1 MFSNQ
6 KNNFFKSKWFYGIIA
21 LALLAFGIWVNYD
34 GKSQK
39 TNTPAK
45 VEQESQAQTQA
56 SKQGMVDSL
65 RQETPEKI
73 NEKPTDE
80 SGQPLQPS
88 EEKQQSYYLVREVE
102 GVVKVFYCDEN
113 GQESLHQITSIPFSL
128 LSGEDQKM
136 LTEGVHIDTESELA
150 SFLENFDS

>member
-34 GKSQK
+34 GKSEK
-39 TNTPAK
+39 ANTPAK
-45 VEQESQAQTQA
+45 VEQDSQAQTQA
-56 SKQGMVDSL
+56 SESGVVDSL
-65 RQETPEKI
+65 GQETPEKI

-80 SGQPLQPS
+80 SGQSLDPS

-113 GQESLHQITSIPFSL
+113 GQESLQQITSIPFSL

>member
-21 LALLAFGIWVNYD
+21 LALLVFGIWVNYD

-45 VEQESQAQTQA
+45 VEQESQTQTQTA
-56 SKQGMVDSL
+56 KEGSVDSL
-65 RQETPEKI
+65 GQQTPEKI
-73 NEKPTDE
+73 NETPTDE

-88 EEKQQSYYLVREVE
+88 EENQQSYYLVREVE